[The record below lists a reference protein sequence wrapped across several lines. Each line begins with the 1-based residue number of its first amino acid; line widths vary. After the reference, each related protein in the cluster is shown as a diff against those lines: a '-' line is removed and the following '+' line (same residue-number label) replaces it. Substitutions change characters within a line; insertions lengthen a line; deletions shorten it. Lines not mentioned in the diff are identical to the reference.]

1 VALTPSACTAADEPD
16 RHRIPVNPR
25 PAPKGLG
32 PNHHVHQNLHTPH
45 LRPHHRQRDWSRH
58 QRDVKGV
65 ITRVS
70 PRESEGLY
78 QTTDLKVIIGTAEL
92 GTYYPTE
99 ADRIQYLQAGATRE
113 AKIIA
118 ITTYRGDNPVLH
130 TLIARPQ

>member
-1 VALTPSACTAADEPD
+1 MSQIDTVFQS
-16 RHRIPVNPR
+16 I
-25 PAPKGLG
+25 PAPLLKDWG
-32 PNHHVHQNLHTPH
+32 QTITYIKTSTP
-45 LRPHHRQRDWSRH
+45 RTYDPTTGNVTGADTNVT
-58 QRDVKGV
+58 VKGV
-65 ITRVS
+65 ITRVN

-113 AKIIA
+113 AKIIS
-118 ITTYRGDNPVLH
+118 ITSYRGDNPVLH

>member
-1 VALTPSACTAADEPD
+1 MSQIDTVFQS
-16 RHRIPVNPR
+16 I
-25 PAPKGLG
+25 PAPLLKDWG
-32 PNHHVHQNLHTPH
+32 QTITYIKTSTP
-45 LRPHHRQRDWSRH
+45 RNYNPTTGVVNGADVSVT
-58 QRDVKGV
+58 VKGV

-92 GTYYPTE
+92 GTYYPAE
-99 ADRIQYLQAGATRE
+99 ADRIQYLQAGVTRE

-118 ITTYRGDNPVLH
+118 ITSYRGDNPVLH